1 MKVKPNTMPRLA
13 LKLLGQRNATMYR
26 AAEATEVAATAYA
39 VATDPMRS
47 NLPLPMRCAVAA
59 GVWYFYS
66 DFVDSMAYST

>member
-1 MKVKPNTMPRLA
+1 
-13 LKLLGQRNATMYR
+13 MYR